1 MTRRLQ
7 TAHFGDIARPHVHSD
22 QFSPW
27 YLRVRRVADDLRH
40 SDAATEKR
48 GLGCSIRRRRNGKPF
63 GAQTTNVL
71 TKFTAW
77 LAGFFFILTFAL
89 SILYSHKSNASS
101 NLRREL
107 MKSQPTAATTASPT
121 PKSRTIVSR

>member
-27 YLRVRRVADDLRH
+27 YLRVGGVAYDLRH

-48 GLGCSIRRRRNGKPF
+48 GLGCSIRRRRNGKPIWCADDQRSHQGDGVAGWLVLFSDLSAF
-63 GAQTTNVL
+63 GSL
-71 TKFTAW
+71 C
-77 LAGFFFILTFAL
+77 
-89 SILYSHKSNASS
+89 AS
-101 NLRREL
+101 LDE
-107 MKSQPTAATTASPT
+107 QQ
-121 PKSRTIVSR
+121 